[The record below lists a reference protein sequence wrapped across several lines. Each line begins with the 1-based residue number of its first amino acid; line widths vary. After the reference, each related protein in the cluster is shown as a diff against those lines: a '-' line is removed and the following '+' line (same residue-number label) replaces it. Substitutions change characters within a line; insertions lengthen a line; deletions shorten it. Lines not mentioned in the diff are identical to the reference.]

1 MTTKTNPK
9 YNVTWTCP
17 HCGNMHNW
25 WWDDKYEAHVDAET
39 NMQCD
44 HCEAHVKC
52 KGDGF
57 GFYEPIIEVKEDN
70 EQKWPGVGPDFE
82 SVLDELRNSRKA
94 HFSLI
99 QKLIDRTD
107 ELDNLN
113 TDVHNYCRSLED
125 KVNGVR
131 EDLYAVVNSLAK
143 HVAQIEEKTD
153 EHRQELDNVGRRLT
167 TSELAIA
174 NLEDGIGVNTYSDRK
189 KPEKQPRVMDLIDGP
204 KGICVLTPPGPKQPF
219 YERFREGC
227 GFTKETLDG
236 ETLAKMLRFVAVEV
250 ERMTERDMVGSFTIS
265 NLKVGEKLRELALEA
280 QVNNCDNSGGE
291 EEETYAAG
299 FDWGAIAGDDEC
311 GKNGPNNAAFA
322 DIKSSNTNET
332 V

>member
-1 MTTKTNPK
+1 MTTKPNPK

-25 WWDDKYEAHVDAET
+25 WWDDKYEAHDDAET

-99 QKLIDRTD
+99 QKLLDRTD

-153 EHRQELDNVGRRLT
+153 EHRQELDKVARRLT

-174 NLEDGIGVNTYSDRK
+174 NLEEGVGANTYADRK
-189 KPEKQPRVMDLIDGP
+189 KPEKQPSVMDLIDGP

-299 FDWGAIAGDDEC
+299 FDWGGHC
-311 GKNGPNNAAFA
+311 R
-322 DIKSSNTNET
+322 
-332 V
+332 

>member
-1 MTTKTNPK
+1 MTTNPEK

-17 HCGNMHNW
+17 HCGNLHNW
-25 WWDDKYEAHVDAET
+25 WWDDKYEAHDDGET

-52 KGDGF
+52 RGDGN
-57 GFYEPIIEVKEDN
+57 GFYEPIVEVKEDSK
-70 EQKWPGVGPDFE
+70 QKWPGVGPEFG
-82 SVLDELRNSRKA
+82 SVLDQLRNARKI

-99 QKLIDRTD
+99 NKLLNRTD
-107 ELDNLN
+107 ELDSLN

-131 EDLYAVVNSLAK
+131 EDLYAAVNTLAK

-189 KPEKQPRVMDLIDGP
+189 KPKKQPSVMDLID
-204 KGICVLTPPGPKQPF
+204 GPKQPF

-236 ETLAKMLRFVAVEV
+236 ETLAKMLLFVAVEV
-250 ERMTERDMVGSFTIS
+250 ERMTERDMGGSFTIS
-265 NLKVGEKLRELALEA
+265 NLKVGEKLRESAAEA
-280 QVNNCDNSGGE
+280 QVNDCDNSGGE
-291 EEETYAAG
+291 EKETYAAG

-322 DIKSSNTNET
+322 ENKN
-332 V
+332 

>member
-1 MTTKTNPK
+1 MTTKPNPK

-25 WWDDKYEAHVDAET
+25 WWDDKYEAHDDAET

-99 QKLIDRTD
+99 QKLLDRTD

-153 EHRQELDNVGRRLT
+153 EHRQELDKVARRLT

-174 NLEDGIGVNTYSDRK
+174 NLEEGVGANTYADRK
-189 KPEKQPRVMDLIDGP
+189 KPEKQPSVMDLIDGP

-280 QVNNCDNSGGE
+280 QVNDCDNSDGE